1 MSQDAKSLLV
11 LINDAGR
18 MMRAEFGRRARD
30 HKLTML
36 QWRTL
41 AMLARG
47 EAMTQAAL
55 GALVEV
61 SPMTMSDIVN
71 RLESLNYVERETDP
85 DDSRAKR
92 VRLAPGA
99 MPIVED
105 MRAMAQ
111 ELTGRIFAGFAE
123 SERATLADL
132 LGRLLTNLES
142 LSSDD

>member
-1 MSQDAKSLLV
+1 MPQDAKSLLV

-30 HKLTML
+30 HKLTLL

-47 EAMTQAAL
+47 EPLTQSAL

-71 RLESLNYVERETDP
+71 RLQALGYVDREADP

-92 VRLAPGA
+92 VRLAPA
-99 MPIVED
+99 ALPIIDE
-105 MRAMAQ
+105 MRGMAQ
-111 ELTGRIFAGFAE
+111 ELTGRIFNGFTEAE
-123 SERATLADL
+123 RDTMADL
-132 LGRLLTNLES
+132 LGRLLNNLET
-142 LSSDD
+142 LSPHD